1 MDTETDYHHW
11 TTTIAGQLLSQTP
24 LEDVKY
30 LDILGIVTDRTP
42 MRRHSSTDSLT
53 TASKQKK
60 TSLDMQEVNNNQ
72 MPLFNTQSVYKK
84 NVSHLPDLIRE
95 CEQSRRLPVDEFS
108 DFVPVKQKRKIF
120 ERSLMCSSKSVQN
133 LHDISSHTGNIKSS
147 RSMHNLD
154 LSTVPVKDICRY
166 FESRFNANE
175 KNIVKFR
182 SLH

>member
-1 MDTETDYHHW
+1 
-11 TTTIAGQLLSQTP
+11 
-24 LEDVKY
+24 
-30 LDILGIVTDRTP
+30 
-42 MRRHSSTDSLT
+42 
-53 TASKQKK
+53 
-60 TSLDMQEVNNNQ
+60 MQEVNNNQ
-72 MPLFNTQSVYKK
+72 MPLFNTQNIYKK

-120 ERSLMCSSKSVQN
+120 EGSLMCTSKSVQN

-154 LSTVPVKDICRY
+154 LRTVPVKDICRY

-175 KNIVKFR
+175 KNTVKFR
-182 SLH
+182 SLY